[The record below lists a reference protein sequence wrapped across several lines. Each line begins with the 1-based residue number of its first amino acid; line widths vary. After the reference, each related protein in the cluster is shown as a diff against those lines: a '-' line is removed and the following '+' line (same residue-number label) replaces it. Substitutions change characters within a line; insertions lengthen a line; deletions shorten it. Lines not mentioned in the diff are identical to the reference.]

1 MLTFSKNDWFFTFLV
16 ISRSFCPIR
25 PSHLKSGGRP
35 LASMA
40 GVYCPTCE
48 AGVEAVAKFC
58 LACGHD
64 LTVQGPITA
73 TGHDLNQLK
82 EVIRV
87 RDDLSMAEKFDM
99 IAKIEDG
106 ANPIVLGIAAPA
118 EGEEADLSDAFS
130 MEIAEPSSSSV
141 FTNHEWG
148 KSPAANAAIRA
159 VVRGTNGWD
168 LIQAGKLDLKE
179 GLFREAMDN
188 GMEASTHIHDVASGE
203 HEGIDPE
210 SMRAIPVLKPP
221 KRSFCP
227 KCGSDIHANTMLQWR
242 KWRDS
247 SSEVV
252 SMQLEA
258 SMETSLIQV
267 AAHYINVMQAMQDER
282 DDALNKLSKGDPA
295 AMEDKL
301 RSKLEKSIRS
311 EIEKEVRAELE
322 EEFKGRSI
330 SSSPSKAK
338 GSKAKSSGTGTKA
351 DANKAASNKAAA
363 NKAATGTQKKK
374 SSGMFGAKKITKKYE
389 GEPGGKAD
397 WFLKDALDT
406 VYDPH
411 GTGKVVKPAT
421 ILARSA
427 AGNVRVRDVV
437 RIFDVDGE
445 EGISELAWTSPL
457 TKYIIEA
464 YSAC

>member
-1 MLTFSKNDWFFTFLV
+1 
-16 ISRSFCPIR
+16 
-25 PSHLKSGGRP
+25 
-35 LASMA
+35 MA

-48 AGVEAVAKFC
+48 AGVEAAAKFC
-58 LACGHD
+58 LSCVHD
-64 LTVQGPITA
+64 LTINGPITA

-118 EGEEADLSDAFS
+118 EGEDVDLSDAFA
-130 MEIAEPSSSSV
+130 MEVNDTSASSIFS
-141 FTNHEWG
+141 NHEWG
-148 KSPAANAAIRA
+148 NSPAANAAVRA

-227 KCGSDIHANTMLQWR
+227 KCGSDIHANTMLQWK
-242 KWRDS
+242 KW
-247 SSEVV
+247 SEASGVALTI
-252 SMQLEA
+252 QLEA
-258 SMETSLIQV
+258 AMRSSLMHLSNTYRDKIQDLEDQLSDAKKAV
-267 AAHYINVMQAMQDER
+267 EKAREEAEEAAEKA
-282 DDALNKLSKGDPA
+282 SKEPKPEKKDTKKSGKGA
-295 AMEDKL
+295 A
-301 RSKLEKSIRS
+301 
-311 EIEKEVRAELE
+311 A
-322 EEFKGRSI
+322 
-330 SSSPSKAK
+330 
-338 GSKAKSSGTGTKA
+338 TKA
-351 DANKAASNKAAA
+351 AP
-363 NKAATGTQKKK
+363 KK
-374 SSGMFGAKKITKKYE
+374 SKPASVKPKSGGLFGAKKPKKTYE

-397 WFLKDALDT
+397 WFLEEALDT

-411 GTGKVVKPAT
+411 GTGKPIKAAM
-421 ILARSA
+421 ILARSSE
-427 AGNVRVRDVV
+427 GNVRVRDVIRTYAV
-437 RIFDVDGE
+437 EGE
-445 EGISELAWTSPL
+445 EGVSELAWTSPI
-457 TKYIIEA
+457 TKYLIEA
-464 YSAC
+464 YDAC

>member
-1 MLTFSKNDWFFTFLV
+1 
-16 ISRSFCPIR
+16 
-25 PSHLKSGGRP
+25 
-35 LASMA
+35 MA

-48 AGVEAVAKFC
+48 TGVEAAAKFC
-58 LACGHD
+58 LSCGHD
-64 LTVQGPITA
+64 FTVQGPITA

-118 EGEEADLSDAFS
+118 EGEDVDLSDAF
-130 MEIAEPSSSSV
+130 ANDALEPQSSSFYS
-141 FTNHEWG
+141 NYEWG
-148 KSPAANAAIRA
+148 QSPAANAAVRA

-179 GLFREAMDN
+179 GLFRDAMDN

-203 HEGIDPE
+203 HEGIDPDA
-210 SMRAIPVLKPP
+210 MRAIPVLKPP

-227 KCGSDIHANTMLQWR
+227 KCGSDIHTNTMLQWR

-247 SSEVV
+247 ASEVV

-282 DDALNKLSKGDPA
+282 DDAVTKLSKGDPA
-295 AMEDKL
+295 AIEEKL
-301 RSKLEKSIRS
+301 RKKLEKSIRKELEE
-311 EIEKEVRAELE
+311 EIRAEME
-322 EEFKGRSI
+322 EEFKGRSVA
-330 SSSPSKAK
+330 SSDTKSKQKTTAAK
-338 GSKAKSSGTGTKA
+338 TEKKAQKPKPKA
-351 DANKAASNKAAA
+351 P
-363 NKAATGTQKKK
+363 KKK
-374 SSGMFGAKKITKKYE
+374 SGGMFGSKKVVKKYE

-397 WFLKDALDT
+397 WFLSEALDT

-411 GTGKVVKPAT
+411 GTGKAIKPAT
-421 ILARSA
+421 ILARSSD
-427 AGNVRVRDVV
+427 GNVRVRDVV
-437 RIFDVDGE
+437 RIYDVEGE

-464 YSAC
+464 YDAC